1 MACAGDACGMST
13 RIALVGDRSPH
24 VAAHGKILEIL
35 GRYDDVDAFWLET
48 TDVDTGEIAAFDG
61 VWAVPGSPYAD
72 DSGVLAAIQT
82 AREGEIPFLGTCGG
96 FQHAM
101 LEYARNVA
109 GLPAAWHAETRDAAI
124 DEDALLVPLACS
136 LVGHE
141 NDIDLTPGSVAA
153 QTVGRLR
160 TRERFHCSFGLAPGA
175 SDVLEAAGLAVSGRD
190 PDGEVR
196 VCELPGHPYFVG
208 TLFQPE
214 LASSQPHP
222 LVHGFFAAARIRAA
236 ARQTVTV

>member
-1 MACAGDACGMST
+1 MTT

-24 VAAHGKILEIL
+24 VAAHGKIIEIL
-35 GRYDDVDAFWLET
+35 GRYADVDAYWLET
-48 TDVDTGEIAAFDG
+48 TDIDALEIAAFDG
-61 VWAVPGSPYAD
+61 VWATPGSPYAD
-72 DSGVLAAIQT
+72 EGGVVSAIQT
-82 AREGEIPFLGTCGG
+82 AREQEIPFLGTCGG

-109 GLPAAWHAETRDAAI
+109 GLPAAWHAESRDAAI
-124 DEDALLVPLACS
+124 DDDALLVPLACS

-141 NDIDLTPGSVAA
+141 NDIDLSPGSVAA

-175 SDVLEAAGLAVSGRD
+175 AHLLEAAGLVVSGRD
-190 PDGEVR
+190 PDGDAR
-196 VCELPGHPYFVG
+196 VCELPSHPYFVG

-214 LASSQPHP
+214 LATAQPHP
-222 LVHGFFAAARIRAA
+222 LVHGFFAAARTRARARRAA
-236 ARQTVTV
+236 LV